1 MNINQLLMRWLS
13 NPISGSIAGAG
24 GVLFVIL
31 ISLNIILV
39 GLNDDE
45 PTFLVFFILVIPFYI
60 LMLPLISLTA
70 TLIDN
75 SHLGDF
81 KEGVKHSLLN
91 SLIGSTLFVL
101 LLLITIFIVVS
112 DYPDGIDILTDGLG
126 VSTLEIFMLIL
137 VPNLIST
144 TIGSIINGYRT
155 PSLSMASVNLDSYN
169 LAPSTIVEIIRNDG
183 PREYYNSLI
192 AKGDSSNDALK
203 ITMEKFPDCFPKADN

>member
-39 GLNDDE
+39 GLNDDV
-45 PTFLVFFILVIPFYI
+45 PTFLVVFILVIPFYI

-81 KEGVKHSLLN
+81 KEGMKHSLLN

-101 LLLITIFIVVS
+101 LLLITILLVVS
-112 DYPDGIDILTDGLG
+112 DDGIDILTDGLG
-126 VSTLEIFMLIL
+126 VSILEIFMLIL

-155 PSLSMASVNLDSYN
+155 PSLSIASVNLDSYN

-192 AKGDSSNDALK
+192 ARGDSSNDALK
-203 ITMEKFPDCFPKADN
+203 ITMEKFPDWNPMADN